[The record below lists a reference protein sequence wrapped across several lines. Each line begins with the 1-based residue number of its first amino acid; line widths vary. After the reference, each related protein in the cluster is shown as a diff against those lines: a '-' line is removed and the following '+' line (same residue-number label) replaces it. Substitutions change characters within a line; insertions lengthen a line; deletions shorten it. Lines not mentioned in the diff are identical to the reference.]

1 MHDGKSH
8 MCRKSFVPFL
18 ALAGLLSLGFFPL
31 AVSAGGTPSGS
42 LPPAQASRS
51 NPSLTLICLG
61 PDRTT
66 TVTCR
71 LTGRGFRHHEQV
83 HITYTVKVGHD
94 LRRVTPAVYRRTST
108 TDARGSFARPPLRV
122 PLNGGYL
129 DVQVT
134 ATGVAGDYTTA
145 EASGPA

>member
-1 MHDGKSH
+1 MRRMS
-8 MCRKSFVPFL
+8 RLPFL
-18 ALAGLLSLGFFPL
+18 ALAGPLSFVFFPV
-31 AVSAGGTPSGS
+31 AVSAGGAPTGS
-42 LPPAQASRS
+42 LPLAHILQSG
-51 NPSLTLICLG
+51 PSLNVICLG

-71 LTGRGFRHHEQV
+71 LTGRDFRPSEQV
-83 HITYTVKVGHD
+83 RITYVVKVGKD
-94 LRRVTPAVYRRTST
+94 MRRVTPTIYRRTGT
-108 TDARGSFARPPLRV
+108 ADARGSFARPPLRV

-134 ATGVAGDYTTA
+134 ATGVTGDHATA